1 MGRDQSKTQ
10 KQFSP
15 PPTTI
20 KKNKKNKKKT
30 WGEKRTTYQIDNAS
44 TANVAF
50 CRNPVINISIL

>member
-20 KKNKKNKKKT
+20 KKKKT

>member
-20 KKNKKNKKKT
+20 KKNNKKIKKKH
-30 WGEKRTTYQIDNAS
+30 GERREVENHVPD
-44 TANVAF
+44 
-50 CRNPVINISIL
+50 

>member
-20 KKNKKNKKKT
+20 KIKIKKIKT

-44 TANVAF
+44 TAKVAF